1 MTETQNTSR
10 RPGALIAMSG
20 GVDSSVAA
28 WLMQRD
34 GFDCIGVT
42 MRLTRNEAVN
52 TEGLHTCCSE
62 RDIEDAAEVAYAMDI
77 PYEVLDFTADFQ
89 EKIIDKFIRVY
100 EAGGTPNPC
109 IDCNKYMKFD
119 HLLRWAEA
127 HGLDYVVT
135 GHYARVEQDE
145 ATGRWLLKKGLDEG
159 KDQSYVLYNLTQEQL
174 AHVRLPLGGLHK
186 AEVREIAEKQH
197 FINARKHDSQDI
209 CFVPDGDYARFM
221 EDFTGK
227 HYPAGDFLDE
237 NGKKVGTHNGAV
249 RYTIGQ
255 RKGLG
260 LAMGAPV
267 YVCAKDMQAN
277 TVMVGPEENLFDRI
291 VYADEVN
298 WIAIPELTAPLR
310 VTARTRY
317 HQIEQAATVY
327 PAGEGQFRLEFD
339 QPQRAPTPGQAVVL
353 YQGDVVL
360 GGGTIVAVE

>member
-1 MTETQNTSR
+1 M
-10 RPGALIAMSG
+10 
-20 GVDSSVAA
+20 
-28 WLMQRD
+28 
-34 GFDCIGVT
+34 
-42 MRLTRNEAVN
+42 
-52 TEGLHTCCSE
+52 
-62 RDIEDAAEVAYAMDI
+62 
-77 PYEVLDFTADFQ
+77 
-89 EKIIDKFIRVY
+89 
-100 EAGGTPNPC
+100 
-109 IDCNKYMKFD
+109 
-119 HLLRWAEA
+119 
-127 HGLDYVVT
+127 
-135 GHYARVEQDE
+135 
-145 ATGRWLLKKGLDEG
+145 
-159 KDQSYVLYNLTQEQL
+159 LYNLTQEQL

-277 TVMVGPEENLFDRI
+277 TVTVGPEENLFDRI

-317 HQIEQAATVY
+317 HQTGAVSGGCCAGGRHDCGGRINRSGALQESDKVKQKQLCRTGKMNGTV
-327 PAGEGQFRLEFD
+327 
-339 QPQRAPTPGQAVVL
+339 
-353 YQGDVVL
+353 
-360 GGGTIVAVE
+360 